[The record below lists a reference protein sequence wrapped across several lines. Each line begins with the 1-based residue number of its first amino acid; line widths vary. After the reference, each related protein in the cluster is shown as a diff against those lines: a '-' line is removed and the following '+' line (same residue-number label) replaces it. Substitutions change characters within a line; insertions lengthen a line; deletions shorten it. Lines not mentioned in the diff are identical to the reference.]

1 MCLYCGLESPVAT
14 NHANTDECISAL
26 RRELYRL
33 TERLLHKRLNRT
45 ALSSPA
51 REPEAAP
58 ARTSCDPSL
67 STKEERLASR
77 RTGQATQIP
86 WPERAPCRLDDV
98 SG

>member
-33 TERLLHKRLNRT
+33 TERLLHKRLNHT

-51 REPEAAP
+51 REPGAAP
-58 ARTSCDPSL
+58 ARTSWDPFFVDQG
-67 STKEERLASR
+67 
-77 RTGQATQIP
+77 RTPRIAANGPADSNP
-86 WPERAPCRLDDV
+86 VA
-98 SG
+98 